1 MSHQKVI
8 DSLINQIKNPEA
20 NQPILADRKLKKNL
34 TPEVG
39 WLLMQMHSQI
49 RVLEIV
55 APGSSR
61 LSSATRC
68 SMDTWCHHANRQ

>member
-34 TPEVG
+34 TPRG
-39 WLLMQMHSQI
+39 W
-49 RVLEIV
+49 V
-55 APGSSR
+55 ASHADAQSDSS
-61 LSSATRC
+61 T
-68 SMDTWCHHANRQ
+68 